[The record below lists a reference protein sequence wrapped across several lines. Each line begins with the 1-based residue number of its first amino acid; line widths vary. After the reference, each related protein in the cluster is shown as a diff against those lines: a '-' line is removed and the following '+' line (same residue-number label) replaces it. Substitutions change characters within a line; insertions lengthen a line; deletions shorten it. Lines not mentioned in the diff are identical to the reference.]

1 MTSLNEMMPFEA
13 TWMGLEMI
21 IVSEVSQMDKDKYH
35 MISLMCSILKNGS
48 NELIYETN
56 GGTDV
61 KNKPMAEHQ
70 RIDAF
75 EL

>member
-1 MTSLNEMMPFEA
+1 MMPFEA

-61 KNKPMAEHQ
+61 KYKPMAEHQ